1 MTIQGAISQLVALK
15 ENSMMP
21 SFFKPYFEKII
32 ETVSDYVETSAEP
45 KWVAVTERLPID
57 LQVVNITYI
66 NREQTTYYD
75 HIKGKPRVATAVY
88 YRKRFY
94 WYSVACVDVLGEYG
108 TDEWDEMDDRIE
120 VKAWMPLPR
129 PWKGEE

>member
-45 KWVAVTERLPID
+45 KWVAVTERLPEKTGSYLGYVSNRSNVSPYGYIITCD
-57 LQVVNITYI
+57 YYAMFNFWATGDEVASNNVV
-66 NREQTTYYD
+66 
-75 HIKGKPRVATAVY
+75 
-88 YRKRFY
+88 
-94 WYSVACVDVLGEYG
+94 
-108 TDEWDEMDDRIE
+108 
-120 VKAWMPLPR
+120 AWMPLPT